1 MKFIILLFIVF
12 LRWRSSEST
21 TIALS
26 DIIKEYEE
34 KTNTLDDNIDYENV
48 IPAPGP
54 IALTN
59 WKSLKDEVNKRK
71 TENEGGDLE
80 KILELY
86 RISTIKRILMD
97 ILKNEPMDKLKKE
110 PMDKLK
116 NEPQKKPKK
125 NLRKEKEHNIKRVFT
140 EHGEIFSDTY
150 EIRKKVYGK
159 SESSPIIGTFFNTNG
174 AIQYYSGRFV
184 FQNLGTI
191 SYDSDIDLSI
201 GFEVD
206 NICIKTEKKPNGSFK
221 TNKNIRKTLLEKLKQ
236 NVTPSKNE
244 IKDCEEKSKVF
255 FDIHTSIIF
264 IQKFHSYFSQLKKTS
279 DESLDMNIYLRSSS
293 KEKMDYYLRL
303 KKNKSEYNGYENT
316 LNFKDYHI
324 FYSRKRSS

>member
-97 ILKNEPMDKLKKE
+97 ILK
-110 PMDKLK
+110 
-116 NEPQKKPKK
+116 
-125 NLRKEKEHNIKRVFT
+125 
-140 EHGEIFSDTY
+140 
-150 EIRKKVYGK
+150 
-159 SESSPIIGTFFNTNG
+159 
-174 AIQYYSGRFV
+174 
-184 FQNLGTI
+184 
-191 SYDSDIDLSI
+191 
-201 GFEVD
+201 
-206 NICIKTEKKPNGSFK
+206 
-221 TNKNIRKTLLEKLKQ
+221 
-236 NVTPSKNE
+236 
-244 IKDCEEKSKVF
+244 
-255 FDIHTSIIF
+255 
-264 IQKFHSYFSQLKKTS
+264 
-279 DESLDMNIYLRSSS
+279 
-293 KEKMDYYLRL
+293 
-303 KKNKSEYNGYENT
+303 
-316 LNFKDYHI
+316 LNQWI
-324 FYSRKRSS
+324 N